1 MNNKMRYIEEI
12 LKLDVS
18 MMDKYFEKL
27 ENLMAKYIGKQ
38 YTVSVNSIS
47 LIDSRIQPLLS
58 QCTLF
63 EFEKDE
69 KFSDIENSFIIAS
82 NDNKTIDEIRNIVKE
97 NPDYN
102 MSSVMVAMAIAD
114 VEDIFENVVK

>member
-1 MNNKMRYIEEI
+1 MNNKMKYVEEI

-18 MMDKYFEKL
+18 MLNKYFEKL
-27 ENLMAKYIGKQ
+27 ENLMAKYIDKQ

-47 LIDSRIQPLLS
+47 LIDSRIEPLLS

-69 KFSDIENSFIIAS
+69 KFSNIENSFIIAS
-82 NDNKTIDEIRNIVKE
+82 NDNETIDEIRNIVNE
-97 NPDYN
+97 NQDYY

-114 VEDIFENVVK
+114 VEDISKNE